1 MVPGTWLGKANS
13 TNHYLID
20 RQAQKTETFSG
31 IPNSMGRAQDAAM
44 TDSMGKIVDRT
55 EEHLGTTDTAI
66 IRMRR
71 RLIMG
76 ARDLAEGIEALCGEP
91 PGGV

>member
-1 MVPGTWLGKANS
+1 
-13 TNHYLID
+13 
-20 RQAQKTETFSG
+20 
-31 IPNSMGRAQDAAM
+31 M

-76 ARDLAEGIEALCGEP
+76 ARDLAEGIEPYAASHPEVFRSAPAARCCPRGLLQGRPCGL
-91 PGGV
+91 GRHYRHVGRGLR

>member
-1 MVPGTWLGKANS
+1 
-13 TNHYLID
+13 
-20 RQAQKTETFSG
+20 
-31 IPNSMGRAQDAAM
+31 M

-76 ARDLAEGIEALCGEP
+76 ARDLAEGIEPYAASHPEVFKVRSGGALLPRRGLLQGRPCGL
-91 PGGV
+91 GRLYRQVGRGLR